1 MKDSGESFHDTT
13 VYNGDKVLEHEV
25 KKLAKM
31 NKFSLDHEA
40 LAMLAVTNS
49 TRVCFLLI
57 EIFTYSTFLGI
68 FTIGVDSIRLP
79 QLFL

>member
-1 MKDSGESFHDTT
+1 MKDSGESFHDKT
-13 VYNGDKVLEHEV
+13 VYNGDKVLEYEV

-49 TRVCFLLI
+49 TRVYFVIMTLMFWEYLM
-57 EIFTYSTFLGI
+57 IFTVGF
-68 FTIGVDSIRLP
+68 DCIRLP
-79 QLFL
+79 QLFF